1 MKRVLLLIYGCN
13 LDYSNINFLE
23 KDRLSRFEVE
33 WDYVPCK
40 LNEKRDVL
48 FQYDVYDVNWVKN
61 QKISGSWISKY
72 LISERQLDAFE
83 YSLSKL
89 NKGTSIR
96 CNPNARGH
104 IEVNVNDLEY
114 SARVLATE
122 DIKMKIFLIDEESEN
137 NEMIRSKLHL
147 LPTEMQLLIIDNG
160 FSYEEQKLKVKGW
173 IEEILR
179 VIDLD

>member
-1 MKRVLLLIYGCN
+1 MKQVLLLIYGCN
-13 LDYSNINFLE
+13 LDYSNIKFLE

-48 FQYDVYDVNWVKN
+48 FQYDVNLVKN
-61 QKISGSWISKY
+61 RKNSGSWIIKY

-89 NKGTSIR
+89 NKGTIIR
-96 CNPNARGH
+96 CNPNVRGH
-104 IEVNVNDLEY
+104 IEVIVNDLEY
-114 SARVLATE
+114 SASVLATE
-122 DIKMKIFLIDEESEN
+122 DNKMSIFLIDEDSNN

-160 FSYEEQKLKVKGW
+160 FSYEEQRLKVKEW

-179 VIDLD
+179 AIEPN

>member
-1 MKRVLLLIYGCN
+1 M
-13 LDYSNINFLE
+13 
-23 KDRLSRFEVE
+23 SRFEVE

-48 FQYDVYDVNWVKN
+48 FQYDVYDVNLVKN

-160 FSYEEQKLKVKGW
+160 FSYEEKKLKVKGW